1 MSTPCLKFQFSN
13 IQTLNYVRS
22 NSQNVQ
28 KWLKLELFSFQLTQ
42 FVIQFVFS
50 FDRVVYSHNCV

>member
-50 FDRVVYSHNCV
+50 FDHVVYSHNCV